1 MSKSTYTSTIL
12 ITGGTTGLGY
22 ETALALAKHFPTHQ
36 IIIAARSDKDSAAT
50 KINTLTK
57 QYNTTFLPLDLS
69 LPSNITTFTSTLTTT
84 YPQITHLLLNAAL
97 QFPGPLVHAEN
108 GVEKTFQI
116 AHLGHAQLLFQL
128 LPHLSPNLHLTLTAS
143 GTHDPA
149 QKSGMPDAIFPSAH
163 AVAFPSPD
171 TANKDGRERYA
182 TAKLCNVLFTYA
194 LVRHTTPTNTST
206 SPAKCWKIN
215 AFDPGLLPGT
225 GLARNYPPL
234 LNWIWL
240 HIFPR
245 IKPLLRIIYS
255 TDNIHSAAES
265 GANLARLAIGEG
277 EAGVSG
283 KYFEGKKV
291 IKSSEMS
298 YDEGKQEE
306 LWRWTV
312 EQLAGG
318 DEGLRAKWE
327 RLEG

>member
-22 ETALALAKHFPTHQ
+22 ETALILAKHFPTHQ
-36 IIIAARSDKDSAAT
+36 IIIASRSDKESAAT
-50 KINTLTK
+50 KINSLTK
-57 QYNTTFLPLDLS
+57 QSNTIFLPLDLS
-69 LPSNITTFTSTLTTT
+69 SPSNITSFTTTLTST
-84 YPQITHLLLNAAL
+84 YPKITHLLLNAAL
-97 QFPGPLVHAEN
+97 QFPGPLQFASEN
-108 GVEKTFQI
+108 NVEKTFQI

-128 LPHLSPNLHLTLTAS
+128 LPHLSPNLHLVLTAS

-149 QKSGMPDAIFPSAH
+149 QKSGLPDAIFPSAQ
-163 AVAFPSPD
+163 AVAFPSAK

-182 TAKLCNVLFTYA
+182 TAKLCNILFTYS
-194 LVRHTTPTNTST
+194 LVRHTTTSQ
-206 SPAKCWKIN
+206 SPASAWKIN

-225 GLARNYPPL
+225 GLAREYPPL

-240 HIFPR
+240 HVFPR
-245 IKPLLRIIYS
+245 IKPLLRLMYS
-255 TDNIHSAAES
+255 TDNIHSAHES
-265 GANLARLAIGEG
+265 GQNLARLAIGEG

-298 YDEGKQEE
+298 YDEEKQED

-318 DEGLRAKWE
+318 DEVLKGKWE